1 MSEDFKFIEKYGA
14 AGKEIVYVKPPEQ
27 NSLVKIDTSVVAV
40 QRSFINSIYFL
51 FREVFLPQG
60 YPDSVSDDYF
70 HYQVWDTVQAFC
82 STITGTLATQA
93 IMKGV
98 GVGDTAATPLAASIT
113 WIMKDG
119 TGMVGRIVFAWWKG
133 QVLHTCL
140 DAECKKWR
148 LAADF
153 LNDLAICLE
162 LSVPLVMDYS
172 TPLLCLST
180 SMKAIV
186 GVAGGATRAAITQH
200 QAIRNNMGDVSAK
213 DGSQE
218 TLVNLCASFTGIAIL
233 STLDDNAYPWQLF
246 LFFTCLHL
254 FANYCAVRAL
264 HLVSFNAARLMLV
277 LQAYMVSEIA
287 PTPQSVNSKEPIILN
302 TGLTEKDLCGYDIVL
317 GSSIANLV
325 KSNWIQANNLKFLTK
340 FYRARKYLHILN
352 KQKKKIYVIFRRN
365 ETSSDIIQGYFHA
378 MLYGT
383 AASIMDQEA
392 ALILKRERLSGR
404 EFPVHRLRAALVKFT
419 VKTSPLNAEI
429 PLEALKAS
437 DEIIDKEFEEFVKQ
451 VELQGWQTSHHYLPV
466 DEWRG
471 EWEWVEPYQKPE
483 GKVLKKTNSTFS
495 VVKKMAPINKQPI
508 L

>member
-1 MSEDFKFIEKYGA
+1 
-14 AGKEIVYVKPPEQ
+14 
-27 NSLVKIDTSVVAV
+27 
-40 QRSFINSIYFL
+40 
-51 FREVFLPQG
+51 
-60 YPDSVSDDYF
+60 
-70 HYQVWDTVQAFC
+70 
-82 STITGTLATQA
+82 
-93 IMKGV
+93 MKGV

-340 FYRARKYLHILN
+340 FYRARNYLHILN

-365 ETSSDIIQGYFHA
+365 ETSSDILQGYFHA

-392 ALILKRERLSGR
+392 ACLLPSS
-404 EFPVHRLRAALVKFT
+404 VAAWSKALLTRNYT
-419 VKTSPLNAEI
+419 VDNGETVVRSW
-429 PLEALKAS
+429 S
-437 DEIIDKEFEEFVKQ
+437 
-451 VELQGWQTSHHYLPV
+451 GWQTSHHYLPV

>member
-1 MSEDFKFIEKYGA
+1 MHKIEHETLSGPLDHVGKKYTLPVPSQQWTHLAYNNTGLQGQHLWELLA
-14 AGKEIVYVKPPEQ
+14 EQ

-40 QRSFINSIYFL
+40 QRSFIKSIYFL

-233 STLDDNAYPWQLF
+233 STLDDNVYVSLNTLKRGAGLVLRIIYKPVYPWQLF

-287 PTPQSVNSKEPIILN
+287 PTPQCVNLKEPIILN
-302 TGLTEKDLCGYDIVL
+302 TGFREKDLCGYDIVL
-317 GSSIANLV
+317 GSSIAKLV

-352 KQKKKIYVIFRRN
+352 KQQKKIYVVFRRN
-365 ETSSDIIQGYFHA
+365 VTSSDILQGYFHA
-378 MLYGT
+378 ILYGT

-404 EFPVHRLRAALVKFT
+404 EFPVHRLRGALVKFSA
-419 VKTSPLNAEI
+419 KTSPLNAQI

-437 DEIIDKEFEEFVKQ
+437 DDIIDREFEEFVKQ
-451 VELQGWQTSHHYLPV
+451 VELQG
-466 DEWRG
+466 ENI
-471 EWEWVEPYQKPE
+471 
-483 GKVLKKTNSTFS
+483 VL
-495 VVKKMAPINKQPI
+495 
-508 L
+508 